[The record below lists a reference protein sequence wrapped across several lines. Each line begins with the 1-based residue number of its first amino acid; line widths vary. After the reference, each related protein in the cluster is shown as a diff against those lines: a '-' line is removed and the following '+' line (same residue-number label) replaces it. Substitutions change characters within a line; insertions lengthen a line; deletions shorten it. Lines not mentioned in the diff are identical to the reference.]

1 MIFFNNTIIACHSKF
16 VNTLWQFGDKPGIAY
31 PPFWLYNK
39 GVNTKPMYE
48 KILQQ
53 ALLTKDQAIIY
64 TVLLKNGPLP
74 AGKLTKKT
82 PLKRSLVY
90 KVLEQ
95 LAELGL
101 VEKQK
106 KRGQAIV
113 FQPNHPETIKDL
125 IETRQRQA
133 ENARAVLETVMPG
146 LVSDFNLISGKP
158 SVRFFE
164 GIEGLKQIYD
174 DILSTGEDFYLIRS
188 VYEPVYSEKIV
199 PIIERFIK
207 KRVAKKI
214 SVTAITPRGFS
225 RNNTASSLREDAKIL
240 YKRTWLDKKYYD
252 APVEIDIYGDKIA
265 FLSFGKELIGIII
278 DSPQIS
284 QALKKLFLL
293 SQKAAKQLSS

>member
-1 MIFFNNTIIACHSKF
+1 
-16 VNTLWQFGDKPGIAY
+16 
-31 PPFWLYNK
+31 
-39 GVNTKPMYE
+39 MYE

-53 ALLTKDQAIIY
+53 ALLTKDQAIVY

-95 LAELGL
+95 LTELGL
-101 VEKQK
+101 VEKREK
-106 KRGQAIV
+106 KGQAIV
-113 FQPNHPETIKDL
+113 FQPNHPETIKEL
-125 IETRQRQA
+125 IENRQRQT
-133 ENARAVLETVMPG
+133 ENARAVLETTMPG

-158 SVRFFE
+158 AVRFFE

-174 DILSTGEDFYLIRS
+174 DILSTGKDFYLIRS

-199 PIIERFIK
+199 PILERFIK

-214 SVTAITPRGFS
+214 SVTAITPRDFLKGRVPS
-225 RNNTASSLREDAKIL
+225 PREDAKIL
-240 YKRTWLDKKYYD
+240 YKRTWVDKKHYD

-265 FLSFGKELIGIII
+265 FLSFGKELIGVIIE
-278 DSPQIS
+278 SPQIAK
-284 QALKKLFLL
+284 ALKKLFLL